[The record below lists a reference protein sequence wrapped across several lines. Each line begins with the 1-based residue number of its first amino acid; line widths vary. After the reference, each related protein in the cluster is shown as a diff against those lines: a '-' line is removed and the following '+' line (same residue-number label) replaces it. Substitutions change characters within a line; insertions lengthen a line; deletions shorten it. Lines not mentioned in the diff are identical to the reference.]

1 MGVCVRGIIKLEVL
15 FREKTFAQKMF
26 PKRRA
31 ELITEPSPVTLASYS
46 EGDKDKEL
54 RSEISDLD
62 GKPVAADS
70 VARASALLN
79 AAVQLHTPEQSGAA
93 VPSSLIDWGH
103 R

>member
-1 MGVCVRGIIKLEVL
+1 MRGIIKLEVL
-15 FREKTFAQKMF
+15 FREKTFAQKTFSM
-26 PKRRA
+26 RRP
-31 ELITEPSPVTLASYS
+31 ELITEPSSVTLASYS
-46 EGDKDKEL
+46 KGDKDKEH

-79 AAVQLHTPEQSGAA
+79 AAVQLHTAEQSGAA
-93 VPSSLIDWGH
+93 VPSSLINWRH

>member
-1 MGVCVRGIIKLEVL
+1 MRGIIKLEVL
-15 FREKTFAQKMF
+15 SREKTFARKMF
-26 PKRRA
+26 PTRRP

-46 EGDKDKEL
+46 KGDKDKEL
-54 RSEISDLD
+54 SSEISDLD

-79 AAVQLHTPEQSGAA
+79 AAVQFHTPEQSRAA
-93 VPSSLIDWGH
+93 VPSSRIDRRH